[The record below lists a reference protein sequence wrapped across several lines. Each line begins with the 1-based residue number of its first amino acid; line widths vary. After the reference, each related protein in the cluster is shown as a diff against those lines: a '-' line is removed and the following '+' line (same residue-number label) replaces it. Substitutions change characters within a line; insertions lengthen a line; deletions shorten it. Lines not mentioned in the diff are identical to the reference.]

1 MSLSK
6 FTPPPAG
13 AAVKPLT
20 DVSSYYRR
28 QVFTRTPCTGDSF
41 VGGKELQFS
50 FSASGNDFFV
60 PAESRLVVRL
70 NVRSNLDAAAGG
82 SAEIAGAAG
91 THKRHPKKSVRFA
104 TAAPAR
110 LFSSGRVSIGGTT
123 IENTGADLAEISTI
137 MLRTEGTKPGE
148 AAGGAAGLLGFDQTM
163 THPEVAAGAATA
175 LAYNTTAPRSDKHQL
190 LLDRRG
196 DDLELSIPLGMLFA
210 FFRQTDSF
218 MPNMEFDV
226 RLVVNPHFSNDALFT
241 ADIAA
246 VPRAQGVEFAAVP
259 NVVQVG
265 AGAGSAAP
273 AALNLGWNGTDA
285 VDRTFAQLLPAITAA
300 ANDSHKIT
308 VNEAF
313 CDLMYASPSIP
324 LEQPLSMQVP
334 FSGITLYT
342 RNLTAGQ
349 QSFTEVFSGLS
360 ASVSAVILAL
370 RVDDHTLATN
380 RELYLAGGD
389 PAGGSFATAQ
399 LSIGSLIQPSPS
411 YDISPPERRV
421 GRAMAD
427 YLSFVGGSHSDPAGG
442 MNVSEYCQAPLLT
455 FRVLQPSSTFSPTAT
470 VRFTTNGVV
479 PAGAQLMFFA
489 VHQRVFE
496 ATWAPGATNPSS
508 VLVDEVVAA

>member
-20 DVSSYYRR
+20 NVSSYYRR
-28 QVFTRTPCTGDSF
+28 QVFTRTPAVGDAF

-50 FSASGNDFFV
+50 FSASGNDWFV
-60 PAESRLVVRL
+60 GSESRLVVKL
-70 NVRSNLDAAAGG
+70 NVRSTLDAAAGG
-82 SAEIAGAAG
+82 SAEIAGATG

-123 IENTGADLAEISTI
+123 IENTGADLAEIATI
-137 MLRTEGTKPGE
+137 QLRTEGTKPGE

-163 THPEVAAGAATA
+163 THPELAAGAGTV
-175 LAYNTTAPRSDKHQL
+175 LAYNTSAPRSDKHQL
-190 LLDRRG
+190 IIDRRG
-196 DDLELSIPLGMLFA
+196 DDLELSIPLGMLFT

-218 MPNMEFDV
+218 LPNMEFDV

-246 VPRAQGVEFAAVP
+246 VPRAQGVVFAAVP

-265 AGAGSAAP
+265 TGADSAAP
-273 AALNLGWNGTDA
+273 AALDLGWNAADA
-285 VDRTFAQLLPAITAA
+285 ADRTFAQMLPAITAA

-308 VNEAF
+308 VSEAYI
-313 CDLMYASPSIP
+313 DAMYASPSIP
-324 LEQPLSMQVP
+324 LAQPLSMSQP
-334 FSGITLYT
+334 FSGITMYT

-349 QSFTEVFSGLS
+349 SSFTEVFSGLS

-421 GRAMAD
+421 SRAMAD
-427 YLSFVGGSHSDPAGG
+427 YLSFCGGSHSDPAGG
-442 MNVSEYCQAPLLT
+442 MNVTEYCQAPLLT

-470 VRFTTNGVV
+470 VRFSTNGVV
-479 PAGAQLMFFA
+479 PAGCQLMFFA

-496 ATWAPGATNPSS
+496 CTWQPGATNPSS
-508 VLVDEVVAA
+508 VLVDEVVQA